1 VRQPAL
7 EVGDTWSGRHLAVWL
22 AAPALAA
29 ALVVVLAPPAKGRA
43 VTPLVAQAADGQLIY
58 QRDCAVCHGTNGE
71 GTPRGPSLHE
81 IGPAEVHYAVSTGRM
96 PISETGALRRRRP
109 VKYRPEEI
117 QALISHMRPF
127 LAPEPDIPHV
137 DPEAGDLAEGGE
149 LYQSE
154 CASCHQSAGAGGGLL
169 GREAPS
175 LYDATPLQIAETIRS
190 GPLTMPEYDD
200 KIFNE
205 HQLNSVVRYVRQLK
219 SPENRGGHPIWHLG
233 PLPEGLI
240 VWVAGMGVLIIAV
253 KWIGERH

>member
-1 VRQPAL
+1 MRQPAC
-7 EVGDTWSGRHLAVWL
+7 EVGGTWSGRHFAVWL

-29 ALVVVLAPPAKGRA
+29 VLVVVLAPPAKGRVA
-43 VTPLVAQAADGQLIY
+43 SRVMAQAADGQMIY

-71 GTPRGPSLHE
+71 GTSRAPSLHE
-81 IGPAEVHYAVSTGRM
+81 IGPAEVDYAVSTGRM
-96 PISETGALRRRRP
+96 PIEEPGDPRRRRP
-109 VKYRPEEI
+109 VEYRPEEI
-117 QALISHMRPF
+117 QALISFMRPF

-175 LYDATPLQIAETIRS
+175 LYDATPLQIAETIRA
-190 GPLTMPEYDD
+190 GPLTMPAYDE
-200 KIFNE
+200 KIFSE
-205 HQLNSVVRYVRQLK
+205 HQVNSIVRYVQELK
-219 SPENRGGHPIWHLG
+219 TPENRGGHPIWQLG

-240 VWVAGMGVLIIAV
+240 AWVAGMGILIIAV
-253 KWIGERH
+253 KWIGERD